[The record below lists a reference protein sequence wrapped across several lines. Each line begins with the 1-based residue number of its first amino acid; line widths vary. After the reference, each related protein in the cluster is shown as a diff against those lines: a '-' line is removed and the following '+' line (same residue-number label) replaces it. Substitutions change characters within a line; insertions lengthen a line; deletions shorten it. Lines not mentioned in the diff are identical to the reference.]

1 MKKWIIIILVLAGL
15 GAIGL
20 LIAKRAGKVQEAREE
35 QKKPIVLPPT
45 PVTVEAAKPHDFIN
59 VIEVSGE
66 VRAKRTVNVF
76 AKVGGRI
83 EELTIGLG
91 DKVTQGQL
99 LAKVEDNDLGWRE
112 KQGLAG
118 ERAASAMVK
127 QAAAQV
133 DVIRTEYERSKK
145 LFEDKVL
152 PEADFTRVAG
162 QLRAAQAALGA
173 AQAQVDVARAGSGLA
188 KEARS
193 WTSIES
199 PIDGVVTRKYAD
211 LGGTVGGQPPQPV
224 FELQDQSSLEIRV
237 DVPALALDAVKIGT
251 IVEFEVEERPG
262 KRFVAAVAAVGKSLD
277 PQTRRIRVELS
288 VDGALVEEGVLP
300 SMLATVIIKTG
311 ERKGLLAVSKAAIVT
326 LAEGPVVFVVKDG
339 KAKRVVPDVA
349 GADRT
354 HVPVPDLAVG
364 DQVVVAGQDSLRDGT
379 EVKIEVATPTDLP
392 PAAGAAPPGDAAK
405 VPTVA
410 EDKAKA
416 AAP

>member
-1 MKKWIIIILVLAGL
+1 MKKWIIIILVLGGL
-15 GAIGL
+15 AAIGM

-35 QKKPIVLPPT
+35 QKKPIILPPT
-45 PVTVEAAKPHDFIN
+45 PVTVEAVKAHDFITA
-59 VIEVSGE
+59 IEVSGE
-66 VRAKRTVNVF
+66 VRAKRTVHVF

-91 DKVTQGQL
+91 DKVTQGQM
-99 LAKVEDNDLGWRE
+99 LARVEDNDLGWRE
-112 KQGLAG
+112 KQGVAG

-127 QAAAQV
+127 QAAAQL
-133 DVIRTEYERSKK
+133 DVVRTEYERAKK

-152 PEADFTRVAG
+152 PEADFTRAAG

-251 IVEFEVEERPG
+251 VVEFEVEERPG
-262 KRFVAAVAAVGKSLD
+262 KRFIATVAAVGKSLD
-277 PQTRRIRVELS
+277 PQTRRIRVELT
-288 VDGALVEEGVLP
+288 VDGALVNEGVLP

-339 KAKRVVPDVA
+339 KAKRYAPDLL

-354 HVPVPDLAVG
+354 HVPVPDLVAG
-364 DQVVVAGQDSLRDGT
+364 DLVVVAGQDSLRDGT
-379 EVKIEVATPTDLP
+379 AVTITKDAQKP
-392 PAAGAAPPGDAAK
+392 PAAGAAPSKGEVAA
-405 VPTVA
+405 
-410 EDKAKA
+410 DKPQE